1 MKKNYGFTLVEVLL
15 ATVILAIG
23 LIGTSAFF
31 YANRRNLYN
40 ARLERYATWS
50 AIEKMEMIKGLDYDA
65 IEEGPP
71 KDEDIGDRDNPIT
84 ATVTTTIAPVE
95 ENGISYKSVNV
106 TVSWPQGENNKEVS
120 LSTYIFDL

>member
-1 MKKNYGFTLVEVLL
+1 MKKKHGFTLVEVLL

-50 AIEKMEMIKGLDYDA
+50 AIENMEMIKGENYDS
-65 IEEGPP
+65 IEEEI
-71 KDEDIGDRDNPIT
+71 KTEEIEIGDINNPIP
-84 ATVTTTIAPVE
+84 ATVTTAIAPVE

-106 TVSWPQGENNKEVS
+106 TVSWDQGENNKEVS
-120 LSTYIFDL
+120 LNTYIFN